1 MFEDSDTRN
10 KHVWLIELLS
20 QPRTLKEIQECWKL
34 TDINPYPGTAMT
46 RKTVFNW
53 INKIEELYGISIQ
66 VTKAGANSN
75 YQIVSRPGEDS
86 VRKWLLRTISMQNK
100 LITNTSIRNRILL
113 EDVPSAREYLDAV
126 LDAIKQNR
134 MLSFDYEDY

>member
-20 QPRTLKEIQECWKL
+20 QPRTLKGIQECWKL
-34 TDINPYPGTAMT
+34 SDINPYPGTAMT

-66 VTKAGANSN
+66 VNKAGANSN
-75 YQIVSRPGEDS
+75 Y
-86 VRKWLLRTISMQNK
+86 
-100 LITNTSIRNRILL
+100 
-113 EDVPSAREYLDAV
+113 
-126 LDAIKQNR
+126 
-134 MLSFDYEDY
+134 

>member
-75 YQIVSRPGEDS
+75 YQIG
-86 VRKWLLRTISMQNK
+86 L
-100 LITNTSIRNRILL
+100 
-113 EDVPSAREYLDAV
+113 PSGRRQRQEMAAGNHFNAE
-126 LDAIKQNR
+126 
-134 MLSFDYEDY
+134 